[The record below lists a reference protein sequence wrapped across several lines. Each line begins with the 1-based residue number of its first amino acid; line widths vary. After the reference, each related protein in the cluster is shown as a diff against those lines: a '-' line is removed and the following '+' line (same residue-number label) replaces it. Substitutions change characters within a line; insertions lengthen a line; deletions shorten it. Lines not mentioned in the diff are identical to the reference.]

1 MDVERLVVD
10 YLNSLNLGATAYY
23 DVPADRPES
32 FLVVEQTGGGLS
44 NYVVGLPS
52 VDVDCWAPT
61 RREAALLAEAVAH
74 AAIPMPERLEDVF
87 YASVSSTYHN
97 PDLDTRPPTERYTVG
112 IDLTVMDN

>member
-10 YLNSLNLGATAYY
+10 YLNSLDLGATAYY
-23 DVPADRPES
+23 DVPADRPAS

-44 NYVVGLPS
+44 SYVVGLPS

-61 RREAALLAEAVAH
+61 RREAALLAEAVAR
-74 AAIPMPERLEDVF
+74 AALPMPERLGDVF
-87 YASVSSTYHN
+87 YASVSSTYRN